1 MLVKQTAAV
10 AVSGATGRGPDRKAE
25 SRRFETNT
33 VVRPGYDK
41 AVGHELHGKGFSFV
55 AQQRN
60 LAVSASQ
67 RARDFPKST
76 KNLFGSFA
84 NNSQRNWITAI
95 RYKML

>member
-1 MLVKQTAAV
+1 LSNRLPQSPSRAQRV
-10 AVSGATGRGPDRKAE
+10 AVRIGRLK